1 MRSQFEIWKW
11 IPGYEGLYKVSNTG
25 LVRSVDRYIKTGK
38 SYGLHLLK
46 GEFLKQKNSRGYL
59 RVGLRNGDEQ
69 KFFSIHRLVAQVFLP
84 NTDNLPEVNH
94 KDENKANN
102 WVTNLEWCTRQY
114 NINYGTGIER
124 CRKKRINGK
133 CSKTVYQYS
142 IDGQFIREWPST
154 REVERSLGYSS
165 SCISRA
171 CLKGLAMY
179 GFKWSYLPNAI
190 D

>member
-11 IPGYEGLYKVSNTG
+11 VPGYEGLYKVSNTG
-25 LVRSVDRYIKTGK
+25 LVKSVDRYIKTGK

-46 GEFLKQKNSRGYL
+46 GEFLKEKNSRGYL
-59 RVGLRNGDEQ
+59 RVGLRNGDIQ

-84 NTDNLPEVNH
+84 NPDNLPEVNH

-102 WVTNLEWCTRQY
+102 WVTNLEWCTNLY
-114 NINYGTGIER
+114 NIRYGTGI
-124 CRKKRINGK
+124 KRR
-133 CSKTVYQYS
+133 SKTVYQYS
-142 IDGQFIREWPST
+142 KDGQFIREWPST

-171 CLKGLAMY
+171 CLKGLVMY